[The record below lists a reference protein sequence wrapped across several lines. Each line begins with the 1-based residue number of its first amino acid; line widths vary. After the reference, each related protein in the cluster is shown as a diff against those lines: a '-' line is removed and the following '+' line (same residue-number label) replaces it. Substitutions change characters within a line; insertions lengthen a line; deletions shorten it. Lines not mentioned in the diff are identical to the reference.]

1 MTILTLEGQFSKTI
15 HIVWLQLIVDRL
27 HLKVTKEFRC
37 VEDDVRSGRPW
48 INITQDNI
56 HTVH

>member
-1 MTILTLEGQFSKTI
+1 MTILTLEGQFSNQ
-15 HIVWLQLIVDRL
+15 IVWLQIIVDRL

-37 VEDDVRSGRPW
+37 VEYDARSGRPW

-56 HTVH
+56 HIVH